1 MKKMNMISALMAMSL
16 ACMAFG
22 FNAAAQDKKEKVKG
36 EGMKEKMRAERV
48 AFITHKVDLTS
59 AEAEKFWPVYNE
71 ICRQRDEATAAEREA
86 FRNLR
91 ETLKSGDD
99 AAIAKAMKAYTDAA
113 DRNQRTLGKDAE
125 KLSKVLPA
133 AKVAKVLVAEEQFRR
148 QQIHKAHNGKK
159 PQAFH
164 KGDKKHGVKAQPQDP
179 AGQKAPK
186 GPKEAR
192 HQHKAHKLPKVA

>member
-1 MKKMNMISALMAMSL
+1 MKKMKMISALMAMSL

-22 FNAAAQDKKEKVKG
+22 FSASAQDKKVKG
-36 EGMKEKMRAERV
+36 EGMKEKMKAERI
-48 AFITHKVDLTS
+48 AFITHKVDLTP
-59 AEAEKFWPVYNE
+59 AEAEKFWPMYNE
-71 ICRQRDEATAAEREA
+71 ICKQRDEATAAEREA

-91 ETLKSGDD
+91 EALKGGDD

-148 QQIHKAHNGKK
+148 QQIHRMNHGKK

-164 KGDKKHGVKAQPQDP
+164 KGNHGKKPQAFHKGNHGKKPGMKTQPQ
-179 AGQKAPK
+179 A
-186 GPKEAR
+186 
-192 HQHKAHKLPKVA
+192 